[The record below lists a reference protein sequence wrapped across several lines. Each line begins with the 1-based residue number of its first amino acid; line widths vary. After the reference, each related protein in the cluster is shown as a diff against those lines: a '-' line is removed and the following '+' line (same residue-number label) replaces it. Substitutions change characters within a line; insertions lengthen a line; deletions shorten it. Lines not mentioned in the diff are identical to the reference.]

1 MNFKE
6 YMLQESSLNEAQN
19 VTFYFFYNDGKQK
32 IVRDKKEAVALI
44 GDKERLEKIIKDAKD
59 YWKRNREENEYP
71 ITNGRLVV
79 SFK

>member
-6 YMLQESSLNEAQN
+6 YMLQESSLNEAQT
-19 VTFYFFYNDGKQK
+19 TFYFFYNDGKSK
-32 IVRDKKEAVALI
+32 IVRDKKEAVTLV
-44 GDKERLEKIIKDAKD
+44 GDKERLEKIIRDAKD